1 MDKEIRKKI
10 LIRTSFLEMEKANP
24 NTLTLTPGRLKHVN
38 LFDKNHNV
46 LLLDFCIDKITGK
59 YKANKVDELYL
70 VGTYK
75 ELSTTILE
83 SKKPEAD
90 RVDMNKVITLD
101 LQDYPIHYR

>member
-38 LFDKNHNV
+38 LFDKNHSV

-59 YKANKVDELYL
+59 YKANKIDDLYL
-70 VGTYK
+70 VGTY
-75 ELSTTILE
+75 LE
-83 SKKPEAD
+83 SKKPETD

-101 LQDYPIHYR
+101 LQNHPIHFRLISL